1 MRIGV
6 IGSGNIGGTA
16 ARLFSAAGHEVGVSH
31 SSGPESLRDLVE
43 QLGPR
48 ACALTLEETADFGQV
63 VLLALPWR
71 NRLDLP
77 AARLASKIVV
87 DAMNPYAPDRSLY
100 DLHGSTSSEEVAKA
114 LPGAR
119 LVKAF
124 NTLFARDLAGRA
136 QPDLGFDDRPA
147 LLMAGDDIDAKQ
159 VVADLIWQIG
169 FAPVDTGSLR
179 EGGLLQEPGSRLYAR
194 VMTGAEALARTAK
207 PEQGAQQPLA

>member
-16 ARLFSAAGHEVGVSH
+16 ARLFAAAGHEIGMSH
-31 SSGPESLRDLVE
+31 SSGPESLRELVE

-48 ACALTLEETADFGQV
+48 ACAMTVEEAADFGQV
-63 VLLALPWR
+63 VLLAVPWR

-77 AARLASKIVV
+77 AARLAGKIVV
-87 DAMNPYAPDRSLY
+87 DAMNPYAPDYSIY

-124 NTLFARDLAGRA
+124 NTLFARDLASRGR
-136 QPDLGFDDRPA
+136 PDLGFDDRPA
-147 LLMAGDDIDAKQ
+147 LLLAGDDIDAKQ

-179 EGGLLQEPGSRLYAR
+179 EGGLLQQPGSELYTR

-207 PEQGAQQPLA
+207 PAQGAEQPLA

>member
-16 ARLFSAAGHEVGVSH
+16 ARLFAAAGHEVGVSNA
-31 SSGPESLRDLVE
+31 SGPESLRELVE

-48 ACALTLEETADFGQV
+48 ACAMTVEEAADFGQV

-77 AARLASKIVV
+77 AQRLAGKIVI
-87 DAMNPYAPDRSLY
+87 DATNPYAPDQSVY
-100 DLHGSTSSEEVAKA
+100 DLHGSTSSEEVAKV

-124 NTLFARDLAGRA
+124 NTLFARDLASKAR
-136 QPDLGFDDRPA
+136 PDLAFDDRTA
-147 LLMAGDDIDAKQ
+147 LLMSGDDIDAKQ
-159 VVADLIWQIG
+159 IVTDLVWQIG
-169 FAPVDTGSLR
+169 FAPIDIGSLR
-179 EGGLLQEPGSRLYAR
+179 EGGRLQQPGSELYTR

-207 PEQGAQQPLA
+207 QAPGFEQPQA